1 MTRRTTSLA
10 LTLFSILTLSHAQT
24 RDELVNNDHDA
35 LADSADWIYND
46 LDRAFAEAKKS
57 NKPLF
62 VSLRCIP

>member
-1 MTRRTTSLA
+1 MMTTRAAALA
-10 LTLFSILTLSHAQT
+10 LLVSVSTTLAQT

-35 LADSADWIYND
+35 LADSTEWIYND
-46 LDRAFAEAKKS
+46 LDRGFAEAKKT